1 MNTAN
6 PIRANWPF
14 PAVIPPASCSACA
27 DPRPDCMGA
36 VTPGVGDKCAVH
48 IGGGVHRVPELEAAI
63 EAGNHS
69 GDSEA
74 ETDAIHAAETAVKAL
89 ERTVLAYQRAGF
101 GSLALDP
108 VQLALTEVE
117 YSLREV
123 RS

>member
-1 MNTAN
+1 MNT
-6 PIRANWPF
+6 PVRANWPF
-14 PAVIPPASCSACA
+14 PAARQQPAETSLETSE
-27 DPRPDCMGA
+27 RE
-36 VTPGVGDKCAVH
+36 AVH
-48 IGGGVHRVPELEAAI
+48 IGNGIHRVPELEAAI
-63 EAGNHS
+63 ASGNHS

-74 ETDAIHAAETAVKAL
+74 EADAIHAAETAVKAL